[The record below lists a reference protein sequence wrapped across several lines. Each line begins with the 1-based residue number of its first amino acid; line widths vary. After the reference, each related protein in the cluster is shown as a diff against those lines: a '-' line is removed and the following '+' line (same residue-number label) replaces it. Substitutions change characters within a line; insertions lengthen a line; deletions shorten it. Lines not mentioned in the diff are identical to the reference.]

1 MSNTKANA
9 SHTMNLK
16 EWALLITLSILWGGS
31 FFFNGVALKE
41 IPVFTVVFGRVCIA
55 AIALL
60 IFLKIRGIPLP
71 KSPSILLA
79 LLFMGFINNAIP
91 FSLIVAGQTQIGSGL
106 AAILNATTPLFT
118 AVIVHLFTSDQ
129 SERLTPRRI
138 MGIAFGIAGVAIMI
152 GPDIGAIGLNGPE
165 VLGQLAI
172 LGAAI
177 AYGIALTFGRR
188 FAKAGIS
195 PMVIAAGQMTGASI
209 FMLPLV
215 IVIDNPLEFIGSVS
229 LASILAVA
237 ALALLSTAVAY
248 VLYFKIL
255 SSAGATNASLVT
267 LLVPVSAA
275 ILGILFLNET
285 LDVESI
291 AGMAFIGAGLL
302 VMDGRILN
310 LFKQKQPGKLPG

>member
-1 MSNTKANA
+1 MSKVKFDA
-9 SHTMNLK
+9 SRTMNLK
-16 EWALLITLSILWGGS
+16 EWILLIVLSVLWGGS

-79 LLFMGFINNAIP
+79 LLFMGFINNVVP

-118 AVIVHLFTSDQ
+118 AVIIHLFTSDL

-138 MGIAFGIAGVAIMI
+138 MGIAFGIVGVAVMV
-152 GPDIGAIGLNGPE
+152 GPDISAIGLTGPE
-165 VLGQLAI
+165 VLGQLAV
-172 LGAAI
+172 LGAATS
-177 AYGIALTFGRR
+177 YGIALVFGRR

-209 FMLPLV
+209 LLFPAV
-215 IVIDNPLEFIGSVS
+215 IAIDNPLEFIGSIS
-229 LASILAVA
+229 MTSIAAVV

-248 VLYFKIL
+248 ILYFKIL

-267 LLVPVSAA
+267 LLVPVSAT
-275 ILGILFLNET
+275 ILGILFLDET
-285 LDVESI
+285 LDSGAI
-291 AGMAFIGAGLL
+291 AGMSFVGAGLL

-310 LFKQKQPGKLPG
+310 LFKQDQPGELPG